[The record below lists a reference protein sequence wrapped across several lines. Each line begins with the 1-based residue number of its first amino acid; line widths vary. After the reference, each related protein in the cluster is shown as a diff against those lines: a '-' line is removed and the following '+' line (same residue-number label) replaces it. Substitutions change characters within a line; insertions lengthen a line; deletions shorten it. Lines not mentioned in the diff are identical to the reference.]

1 MKTFNNLPLFSVSV
15 EDDECTITTISLVEN
30 PAMQLPMYC
39 FADEKNIQ
47 KFAIQDESK
56 HCFISCIVRCDY
68 PIYRVDAAGNEF
80 YIVFDKETSKRLCQK
95 LLRDGFQQNISLDHN
110 GELISGIELQ
120 EVFIKDSSK
129 GISPVGFEDA
139 ADGSLFGIYHVSD
152 ENLWRDCIEGRF
164 GGVSLESYLHLEQFK
179 QIKKNN
185 NHKFMSKLKNSI
197 KALLLQFSEVETD
210 KGILTWEE
218 DGEIMVGYAV
228 YMDGEPAADGEY
240 VAGENI
246 IVVAEGKV
254 AEIKPVETPAEDPAP
269 AAEPEMP
276 VEPEPAQAAEEP
288 APVAEPEMPVEPA
301 PVVVVEDDEDMRI
314 RELEDRIAKLE
325 ADMAEL
331 VAKVAEIAVAP
342 AAAPVEDEFEQVVKK
357 QKTGNSRLDK
367 AIAIASAFKK

>member
-15 EDDECTITTISLVEN
+15 EDDDCTITTISLVEN

-39 FADEKNIQ
+39 FADEKKLQ
-47 KFAIQDESK
+47 EFAIQDETK

-80 YIVFDKETSKRLCQK
+80 YIVFDKETSMKLCQK

-110 GELISGIELQ
+110 GELISGVELQ

-139 ADGSLFGIYHVSD
+139 AEGSLFGIYHVSD
-152 ENLWRDCIEGRF
+152 ESLWNDCIEGRF
-164 GGVSLESYLHLEQFK
+164 GGVSLESYLQLEQFN

-185 NHKFMSKLKNSI
+185 KSTFMSKLKNSI
-197 KALLLQFSEVETD
+197 KALLLQFSEIETD

-228 YMDGEPAADGEY
+228 YIDSEPAADGEY
-240 VAGENI
+240 VAGENV

-254 AEIKPVETPAEDPAP
+254 TEIKPVEMPAE
-269 AAEPEMP
+269 EPKPEEPVEPVQTEEVPVVEVP
-276 VEPEPAQAAEEP
+276 VEPEPA
-288 APVAEPEMPVEPA
+288 PVE
-301 PVVVVEDDEDMRI
+301 DEKDMKI
-314 RELEDRIAKLE
+314 KELEDRIVKLE
-325 ADMAEL
+325 TDLADL
-331 VAKVAEIAVAP
+331 VAKVAEIATTP
-342 AAAPVEDEFEQVVKK
+342 AAAPAEEEFEAITKT
-357 QKTGNSRLDK
+357 QKTGNARLDR
-367 AIAIASAFKK
+367 AVALASAFKK

>member
-15 EDDECTITTISLVEN
+15 EDDDCTITTISLVEN

-39 FADEKNIQ
+39 FADEKKLQ
-47 KFAIQDESK
+47 EFAIQDETK

-80 YIVFDKETSKRLCQK
+80 YIVFDKEASMKLCQK

-139 ADGSLFGIYHVSD
+139 AEGSLFGIYHVSD
-152 ENLWRDCIEGRF
+152 ESLWNDCIEGRF
-164 GGVSLESYLHLEQFK
+164 GGVSLESYLQLEQFN

-185 NHKFMSKLKNSI
+185 KSTFMSKLKNSI
-197 KALLLQFSEVETD
+197 KALLLQFSEIETD

-228 YMDGEPAADGEY
+228 YIDSEPAADGEY
-240 VAGENI
+240 VAGENV
-246 IVVAEGKV
+246 IVVTEGKV
-254 AEIKPVETPAEDPAP
+254 TEIKPVEMPAE
-269 AAEPEMP
+269 EPKPEEP
-276 VEPEPAQAAEEP
+276 VEPVQTAEEP

-301 PVVVVEDDEDMRI
+301 PVVVVEDDEDMKL
-314 RELEDRIAKLE
+314 RELEDRIVKLE
-325 ADMAEL
+325 TDLADL
-331 VAKVAEIAVAP
+331 IAKVAEISTTP
-342 AAAPVEDEFEQVVKK
+342 AAAPVEEEFEQVVKK